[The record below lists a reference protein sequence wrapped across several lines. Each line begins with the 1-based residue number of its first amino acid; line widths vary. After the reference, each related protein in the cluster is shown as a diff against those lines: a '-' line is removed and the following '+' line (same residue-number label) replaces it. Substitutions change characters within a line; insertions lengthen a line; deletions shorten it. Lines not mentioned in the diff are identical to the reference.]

1 MIAAI
6 RNAQGE
12 PSVTFRSCLHICSAL
27 IGVFAAHPAFAGF
40 VIGSGNEAVI
50 EPPITVPKETPC
62 VVPLYKGAK
71 FGANNV
77 NFTYTPPA
85 NCPGPYAKIVLNVG
99 VSLDKGIQYDR
110 TGVIFIGAV
119 PIWFGTTAEPTPQ
132 LGPKWS
138 FERDVTDYTSRLATS
153 QTGFVNIT
161 NYTNSQDT
169 SIITSHASLSFYP
182 ATAQYPA
189 PTVPDLVLPLSEPG
203 GGTAGISGGQSLS
216 ATYTL
221 PPNVVNAKLET
232 YLQGQSGDEFWYTCV
247 PNSLTGELESCG
259 GGSVR
264 EGELTI
270 DGTPAGVAPVHP
282 YIFTGGIDPYLWSP
296 IPGVQTLDF
305 KPFPIELA
313 PFAGL
318 LSNGQPHTLSLSV
331 FGDNGYFSVTGA
343 LFVYLDPNTAQ
354 VTGGVTKNTLA
365 VAPTVNEVNN
375 IVAGNTVTGNLLTTS
390 MHDFTI
396 NGDVVTSRGT
406 VKESV
411 HQTTAFSN
419 NQTFDITSTLYRQ
432 DIKQNTT
439 TVVHTA
445 AISSAGTTSTDNQYL
460 MPITVDIVEKFLK
473 NGDITQKTTVNQ
485 TEEDNL
491 NTVVNGAVTAQLA
504 YYDQTQATDLLVLN
518 GSFEIVGNKDM
529 ASQGAYRVTSLG
541 APCFQRVLTA
551 QDNVLTSA
559 TTGCSK

>member
-1 MIAAI
+1 M
-6 RNAQGE
+6 
-12 PSVTFRSCLHICSAL
+12 TFRSSLRLCTAL

-62 VVPLYKGAK
+62 VVPLYKNAK

-77 NFTYTPPA
+77 NFAYTPPA
-85 NCPGPYAKIVLNVG
+85 DCPGPYAKIVLDVG
-99 VSLDKGIQYDR
+99 VGLDKGIQYDR
-110 TGVIFIGAV
+110 TGVIFLGAV
-119 PIWFGTTAEPTPQ
+119 PLWFGTTAEPTPQ

-138 FERDVTDYTSRLATS
+138 FQRDVTDYASLLAAS

-182 ATAQYPA
+182 ANAQYPA
-189 PTVPDLVLPLSEPG
+189 PKVPDLVLPLSQPG

-365 VAPTVNEVNN
+365 AAPSVNEVNN
-375 IVAGNTVTGNLLTTS
+375 IVAGDTVTGNLLTTS
-390 MHDFTI
+390 KHDFTI
-396 NGDVVTSRGT
+396 TGDVVTSAGT
-406 VKESV
+406 VKEVVKQS
-411 HQTTAFSN
+411 TAFSN
-419 NQTFDITSTLYRQ
+419 NQKFDITDTLYRQ
-432 DIKQNTT
+432 DINQTTTT
-439 TVVHTA
+439 TVQTSA
-445 AISSAGTTSTDNQYL
+445 TGGAGTTSSYNQYD

-473 NGDITQKTTVNQ
+473 NGDLTQKTTVNQ
-485 TEEDNL
+485 TEDDNL
-491 NTVVNGAVTAQLA
+491 VTVVNGAVTSNLG
-504 YYDQTQATDLLVLN
+504 YYDQTQATDVLVLN

-529 ASQGAYRVTSLG
+529 ASQGVYRTTVLG
-541 APCFQRVLTA
+541 GKCFQRVLAA

-559 TTGCSK
+559 VTGCGK